1 MYMTGAVFT
10 SQKIF
15 SEHDADNS
23 GTMDMF
29 KMRRALSQQ
38 GKVSLI
44 FAIKVIVPVLSSA
57 AWISQKTCHAVCY
70 AVQVSSM
77 LQV

>member
-1 MYMTGAVFT
+1 MTGAVFT

-15 SEHDADNS
+15 AEHDADNS

-29 KMRRALSQQ
+29 EMRQALSKQ
-38 GKVSLI
+38 GNVSLI
-44 FAIKVIVPVLSSA
+44 FTIKMLVPVLSCA
-57 AWISQKTCHAVCY
+57 ACISQQTCHAVCY

-77 LQV
+77 F

>member
-1 MYMTGAVFT
+1 MTGAVFT

-15 SEHDADNS
+15 AELDKDNS
-23 GTMDMF
+23 GTMNMYE
-29 KMRRALSQQ
+29 MRNALSKQ

-44 FAIKVIVPVLSSA
+44 FAIKVLVPVLSSA

-77 LQV
+77 FQV